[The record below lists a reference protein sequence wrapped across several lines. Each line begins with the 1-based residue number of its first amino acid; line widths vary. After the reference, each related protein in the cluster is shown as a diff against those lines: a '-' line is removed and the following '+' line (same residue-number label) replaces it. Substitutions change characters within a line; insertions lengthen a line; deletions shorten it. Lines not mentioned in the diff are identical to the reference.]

1 MTDRETLIEE
11 LTRLVPSRKARDVYL
26 RRDDAALER
35 TIARLREIERHTS
48 RVGHIAATGVDL
60 RPVETAPARRAAGG

>member
-35 TIARLREIERHTS
+35 TVARLREIERHS
-48 RVGHIAATGVDL
+48 RSVGHVAATGADL
-60 RPVETAPARRAAGG
+60 RPVETAPARRAVRA